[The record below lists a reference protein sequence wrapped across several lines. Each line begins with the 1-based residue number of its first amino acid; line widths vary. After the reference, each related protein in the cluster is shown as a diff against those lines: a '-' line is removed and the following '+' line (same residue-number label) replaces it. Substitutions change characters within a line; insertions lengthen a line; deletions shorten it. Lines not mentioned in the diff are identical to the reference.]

1 MLTTLLFALE
11 IKFVLKIES
20 SAWGISRILCYK
32 TLIKHL
38 RSGKS
43 TQEAGRNN
51 RLLFVFLP
59 TLLYTA
65 LQQNRAQLKLIC
77 WLNSTSFS
85 IFRVICNPAC
95 NIWLTKMRT
104 SWCHYQTTQ
113 PHWMHSTEMLVP
125 QISGVPNSQRVVLQ
139 KDIFDGYF

>member
-1 MLTTLLFALE
+1 MLTTPLFALE

-43 TQEAGRNN
+43 TLEAGRNN
-51 RLLFVFLP
+51 RLRLVFLP

-65 LQQNRAQLKLIC
+65 IQQNRAQLKLIF
-77 WLNSTSFS
+77 LFLYLIS

-104 SWCHYQTTQ
+104 SWCHHQTTQ

-125 QISGVPNSQRVVLQ
+125 QTSGVRNSERVVLQ
-139 KDIFDGYF
+139 KDIFNDYF